1 MEIENKLTATFF
13 INKPLSLSKKDKTK
27 QKMTMKVP
35 TMTINWRMY
44 SEMDKTFFTDHS
56 LS

>member
-1 MEIENKLTATFF
+1 MEIENKLTTTFF

-27 QKMTMKVP
+27 QKMAMNVP
-35 TMTINWRMY
+35 TMTINWHMY
-44 SEMDKTFFTDHS
+44 SEIDKTFFTDDS